1 MLTPQPTAC
10 RRRWGRR
17 CIYDR
22 CERQPL
28 TGWCGLATVALWLGQ
43 FPLWTM
49 IGSVPPV
56 YDGEAFAERL
66 LSIKNVAFTRILMD
80 QGLFVTM
87 MVFAAGLRHL
97 I

>member
-1 MLTPQPTAC
+1 MTDANVS
-10 RRRWGRR
+10 R
-17 CIYDR
+17 
-22 CERQPL
+22 L

-56 YDGEAFAERL
+56 YDGEAFAEHL